1 MAYTVK
7 KREMLLQFRDVR
19 NNVRNRTIEISGANV
34 IMDDDATDW
43 NAVSKS
49 ALLGYWEKIQ
59 QLDMGKTPDADSEVK
74 DTCRL
79 YFLLDDNTQA
89 YFDIPDPKDELF
101 LSTTGA
107 GANIVKEYDDMAS
120 ILGNPAENLKEI
132 IDRIMSGDILISDG
146 ETPVAYLR
154 GVRL

>member
-1 MAYTVK
+1 MAYTVE
-7 KREMLLQFRDVR
+7 KREMLLQFRDIR
-19 NNVRNRTIEISGANV
+19 NVVRNRTVEISGTNG
-34 IMDDDATDW
+34 IMDDDAADW

-59 QLDMGKTPDADSEVK
+59 QLDMGKTADADSEVG

-79 YFLLDDNTQA
+79 YFLMTDNTQA
-89 YFDIPDPKDELF
+89 HFDIPDPKDELF
-101 LSTTGA
+101 IATSGA

-120 ILGNPAENLKEI
+120 LLGNPAENLKEI
-132 IDRIMSGDILISDG
+132 IDRIMGGDILISDG
-146 ETPVAYLR
+146 ETPHSYLR